1 MSAKFLPQWTYDF
14 KMTMET
20 IVVRPEH
27 AAEAEAEKEETEEPK
42 AVNGENGS
50 EETNTEAMSDAK
62 DLNTDDNESET
73 EEDDG
78 GDYPDEADQEV
89 LDEDLGMEDLPVN
102 ASLHA
107 ADEMKRRLEE
117 IDPCEKLRA
126 LCKKGEVDELLKF
139 LKRKEETNVD
149 IDYISSDGK
158 IYIAA
163 NTKVSL

>member
-1 MSAKFLPQWTYDF
+1 
-14 KMTMET
+14 MET
-20 IVVRPEH
+20 IAVRPEH
-27 AAEAEAEKEETEEPK
+27 AAEAEAEKEKTDEPK
-42 AVNGENGS
+42 AVTCENGS
-50 EETNTEAMSDAK
+50 EETRTSPNDNETTNDAK
-62 DLNTDDNESET
+62 DSNTDDNESET

-126 LCKKGEVDELLKF
+126 LCKKGEVDELLEF

-149 IDYISSDGK
+149 IDYISSDG
-158 IYIAA
+158 
-163 NTKVSL
+163 